1 MPVLTQE
8 KSQRKTAF
16 GIGVF
21 IVAFWSAILTW
32 AGTRDRSP
40 ELALMRIFVKL
51 WLTLLPAYL
60 VGSPTRSRKKRYP
73 PLREVFVEEPATRR
87 ELKRGF

>member
-1 MPVLTQE
+1 
-8 KSQRKTAF
+8 
-16 GIGVF
+16 
-21 IVAFWSAILTW
+21 
-32 AGTRDRSP
+32 
-40 ELALMRIFVKL
+40 MRIFVKL

-73 PLREVFVEEPATRR
+73 SLREVFVEEPATRR